1 MPGHHSSRDLL
12 NWYREKISPLF
23 TEHLNEQKIEE
34 FEKDFARLS
43 RSLESSEIEL
53 SVCFLGNS
61 GVGKSTLINAVI
73 GGDRPVVPSGGVG
86 PLTAQ
91 ALVVRYSSQPRFEV
105 EYHGPAQLLRTTF
118 GLEQMYRDQLGK
130 PAIEP
135 DEIDTQ
141 GELEEVDLVDRE
153 ESNEGTTSVSPSDEA
168 KRLERRERLR
178 RRAQLLVTGKQD
190 DERELPYLLDC
201 LREAAGGKRCWGTEP
216 KEHDTSRL
224 QGLANAVGLA
234 KSKTLFSSAAV
245 DDGNF
250 VASLRDHATGYLAPL
265 IKSLTLHWNSP
276 ILQHGIALVDLPGV
290 GVLRDVHREV
300 TRYWIREK
308 ANALVLITD
317 HRGLH
322 ESVGEALRQSEF
334 LNTLIYSVDAPE
346 DDPVVLVAVT
356 RIDDIANERYQQD
369 KSKKKAQHF
378 LEVSQEVRTTLRR
391 EMQSTLHSIW
401 LSDEEIPESRR
412 IVVENLLN
420 RLQVHP
426 ISAPEYARLRA
437 KDEDDPSFLKSL
449 EQTGI
454 PSFVSSLADLALERR
469 RRARERLRAQSN
481 LFRERV
487 VTTLEL
493 IQQQWES
500 GSRAEHEAQKLK
512 EEMEL
517 FMMPLRKEFLL
528 RQGAYRTFLKK
539 SVPQRIRDLVES
551 ASLKAASQINRY
563 LTRLGTS
570 HWATL
575 RASVV
580 RGGRYSGASDI
591 NLPTEFAL
599 RFEEPIA
606 EFWGRDILKDIRQ
619 ETRGYA
625 EDCVKIVEELSSW
638 ALEQG
643 ARVQPKLIE
652 AQREA
657 IKIDAK
663 KLESVGREMIQ
674 EMRDEAKARLIDSI
688 EKPIKHRCQSFVKK
702 NLQIGPGVKQRILE
716 LYGNMA
722 EEVSEAAKEPAAS
735 ILQKLF
741 KDVERE
747 ILDAFK
753 EHENPL
759 DELAEAIVASQET
772 YIKRSDAQRRGKT
785 LANLE
790 EIWKTVPPTETEQT
804 TLEASIQ

>member
-12 NWYREKISPLF
+12 DWYRVKVNPF
-23 TEHLNEQKIEE
+23 FKEHLSEQKMEE
-34 FEKDFARLS
+34 FEKDSTRLS
-43 RSLESSEIEL
+43 HSLESSEIEL

-91 ALVVRYSSQPRFEV
+91 ALVVRYSSHPRFEV
-105 EYHGPAQLLRTTF
+105 EYHGPGQLLRTVF
-118 GLEQMYRDQLGK
+118 GLEQMFRDQLGK
-130 PAIEP
+130 PTIEP
-135 DEIDTQ
+135 DDIEAQ
-141 GELEEVDLVDRE
+141 GELEEIDLVDRE
-153 ESNEGTTSVSPSDEA
+153 AKSETGTESSSDEA

-190 DERELPYLLDC
+190 DERDLPYLLDC

-216 KEHDTSRL
+216 TEPDASRL
-224 QGLANAVGLA
+224 RGLSTAILLA
-234 KSKTLFSSAAV
+234 KSKTQFSSAA
-245 DDGNF
+245 DDDRNF
-250 VASLRDHATGYLAPL
+250 AVSLHDHATGYLAPL

-276 ILQHGIALVDLPGV
+276 VLQQGIALVDLPGV

-308 ANALVLITD
+308 ANALVVIID

-322 ESVGEALRQSEF
+322 ESVAEALRQSEF
-334 LNTLIYSVDAPE
+334 LNALLYSVDEPE

-369 KSKKKAQHF
+369 KSKKKFQHF
-378 LEVSQEVRTTLRR
+378 LEVAQEAKDKLRR
-391 EMQSTLHSIW
+391 EMQLALHSIW
-401 LSDEEIPESRR
+401 LSDAEIPELRR
-412 IVVENLLN
+412 MVVENLLN

-426 ISAPEYARLRA
+426 ISAPEYARLRGN
-437 KDEDDPSFLKSL
+437 DEDDLPFLKMT

-454 PSFVSSLADLALERR
+454 PNFVSSIVDLASERK
-469 RRARERLRAQSN
+469 RRARERLKGQSS

-487 VTTLEL
+487 LTTLKL

-517 FMMPLRKEFLL
+517 FTVPLRKEFLL

-539 SVPQRIRDLVES
+539 NVPQRIRDLVES
-551 ASLKAASQINRY
+551 ASLKASAQISRY
-563 LTRLGTS
+563 LARLGTS

-575 RASVV
+575 RASVK

-606 EFWGRDILKDIRQ
+606 EFWGREILKDIRQ
-619 ETRGYA
+619 ETRSYA
-625 EDCVKIVEELSSW
+625 QDCVKIVEELSSW
-638 ALEQG
+638 ALGQG

-652 AQREA
+652 AQRDA
-657 IKIDAK
+657 IRADAK

-688 EKPIKHRCQSFVKK
+688 EKPIGRRCESFVKK
-702 NLQIGPGVKQRILE
+702 NFHIGPGVKQRILE
-716 LYGNMA
+716 LYGSMA
-722 EEVSEAAKEPAAS
+722 EEVSEAAKDPATS

-753 EHENPL
+753 GHENPL
-759 DELAEAIVASQET
+759 DEVAEAIVSSQET
-772 YIKRSDAQRRGKT
+772 YLKRSDAQKRGKT
-785 LANLE
+785 LASLE
-790 EIWKTVPPTETEQT
+790 EIWKTMPPAENDH
-804 TLEASIQ
+804 LKGASS

>member
-12 NWYREKISPLF
+12 NWYRGKVDPF
-23 TEHLNEQKIEE
+23 FREHLNEQKMEE
-34 FEKDFARLS
+34 FEKDFTRLNH
-43 RSLESSEIEL
+43 SLDSSEIEL

-91 ALVVRYSSQPRFEV
+91 ALVVRYSSHPRFEV
-105 EYHGPAQLLRTTF
+105 EYHGSGQLLRTVF
-118 GLEQMYRDQLGK
+118 GLEQMFRDQLGK
-130 PAIEP
+130 PSTDP
-135 DEIDTQ
+135 DDIDARS
-141 GELEEVDLVDRE
+141 ELEEIDLVDRE
-153 ESNEGTTSVSPSDEA
+153 EKTESGAPESSSDDT

-190 DERELPYLLDC
+190 DERNLPYLLDC
-201 LREAAGGKRCWGTEP
+201 LREAAGGKRCWGTELT
-216 KEHDTSRL
+216 EQDASRL
-224 QGLANAVGLA
+224 RGLSNAILLA
-234 KSKTLFSSAAV
+234 KSKTQFSSAA
-245 DDGNF
+245 DDDKNF
-250 VASLRDHATGYLAPL
+250 AVSLHDHATGYLAPL

-276 ILQHGIALVDLPGV
+276 VLQQGIALVDLPGV

-308 ANALVLITD
+308 ANALVVIID

-322 ESVGEALRQSEF
+322 ESVAEALRQSEF
-334 LNTLIYSVDAPE
+334 LNALLYSVDEPE
-346 DDPVVLVAVT
+346 DDPVLLVAVT

-369 KSKKKAQHF
+369 KSKKKFQHF
-378 LEVSQEVRTTLRR
+378 LEVSQEARDKLRR
-391 EMQSTLHSIW
+391 EMQLALHSIW
-401 LSDEEIPESRR
+401 LNDDEIPEPRR
-412 IVVENLLN
+412 MVVENLLN

-426 ISAPEYARLRA
+426 ISAPEYARLRSN
-437 KDEDDPSFLKSL
+437 DQDDAPFLKL
-449 EQTGI
+449 IGQTGI
-454 PSFVSSLADLALERR
+454 PNFVSSLVDLAVERK
-469 RRARERLRAQSN
+469 RRARERLKSKSS
-481 LFRERV
+481 LFRERIS
-487 VTTLEL
+487 TTLEL

-500 GSRAEHEAQKLK
+500 GSRAEHEAKKLK

-517 FMMPLRKEFLL
+517 FMVPLRKEFLL

-539 SVPQRIRDLVES
+539 NVPQRIRDLVES
-551 ASLKAASQINRY
+551 ASLRASVQINRY

-575 RASVV
+575 RASVK

-606 EFWGRDILKDIRQ
+606 EFWGREILKDIRQ
-619 ETRGYA
+619 ETRSYA
-625 EDCVKIVEELSSW
+625 QDCVRIVEDLSMW
-638 ALEQG
+638 ALGQG

-652 AQREA
+652 AQRDA
-657 IKIDAK
+657 IRIDAK

-674 EMRDEAKARLIDSI
+674 EMRDEAKARLIDTI
-688 EKPIKHRCQSFVKK
+688 EKPIGRRCESFVKK
-702 NLQIGPGVKQRILE
+702 NFHIGPGVKQRILD
-716 LYGNMA
+716 LYGSMA
-722 EEVSEAAKEPAAS
+722 EEVSEAAKDPAAS

-759 DELAEAIVASQET
+759 DELAEAIVSSQET
-772 YIKRSDAQRRGKT
+772 YLKHSDAQKRTKT
-785 LANLE
+785 LASLDDILNAM
-790 EIWKTVPPTETEQT
+790 PPAENDQLKVEV
-804 TLEASIQ
+804 SS